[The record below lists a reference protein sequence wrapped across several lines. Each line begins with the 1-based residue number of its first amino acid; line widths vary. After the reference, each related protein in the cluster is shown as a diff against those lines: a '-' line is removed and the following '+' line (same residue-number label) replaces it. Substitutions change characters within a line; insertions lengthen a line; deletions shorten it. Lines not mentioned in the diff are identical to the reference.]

1 MHPCTASLRSFAHI
15 ETLRGSKSHERPL
28 LRQDAAEMGPLWRG
42 EGAQEKPEGWRAGC
56 ASVRC
61 MHMDVHSAN
70 PVAPSRTRRA
80 GCPESA
86 PPGCVSF
93 GDFSLHKQRKVT
105 RSPAGR
111 VEALHFEVRRKSWI
125 PAFAG
130 MTSKRVA
137 GGSQHHP
144 HPTLPLKGRAK
155 TRRVA
160 QQPPAY
166 RCQRALSAHRCRRND
181 EPTPRRYTA
190 QTRGVFRSEDANR
203 IRSRTIH
210 C

>member
-1 MHPCTASLRSFAHI
+1 M
-15 ETLRGSKSHERPL
+15 RGACCRCFCGRMPPKL
-28 LRQDAAEMGPLWRG
+28 GPLWRG
-42 EGAQEKPEGWRAGC
+42 SGWRKSPKGRAQDAREGAREPGGQDARKAR
-56 ASVRC
+56 
-61 MHMDVHSAN
+61 N
-70 PVAPSRTRRA
+70 L
-80 GCPESA
+80 
-86 PPGCVSF
+86 GCVSF